1 MKAKLAGPFAIVLLL
16 AGCGE
21 SQQDYLSPA
30 LRDQVEQ
37 LKTDVERTP
46 TDDATA
52 SARARVLFD
61 WLNAWAMAGGYVPVN
76 APAVVSQINA
86 YGVPAGPVLDMY
98 VAEMRLHDERP
109 EAIGTLH
116 LEQPGPFKV
125 REYGTFSQ
133 TYTVGEA
140 PVEDGGGFL
149 VAKHFQANHPPFQ
162 TDDPSGANYVSIS
175 SDNRDVRFTVDS
187 YDVPGMHGGFRG
199 AAPQLVFR
207 VRDGSLDTGDQVE
220 ITYGDTSAGGP
231 GLLMPDFVSDQMP
244 FPVYVDLDGSDLWL
258 SLPIQPVEVI
268 GTDVDAVAGFAPSL
282 VDVGEGFEVSIRA
295 ADKYGNK
302 ATGNVPDWRIY
313 DGDRLLREVASNGS
327 AIVVVPDL
335 ELAPGV
341 HRLTIVSKDDRI
353 EGAVNPVLVAAD
365 PPYRIYWGDTHGHS
379 GFAEGIGSAEAY
391 MEFARDQARLDF
403 ITHSEHDIWMDD
415 REWETLRELVTR
427 YTQEGRFVAYLGYEW
442 TVRQSN
448 GGHHNVL
455 FRTPEGRDRVPSQFY
470 GTLSRLYQGLRERYD
485 TDDVLI
491 IPHAHQKADY
501 RFSDPEMET
510 LVEIMSMHGT
520 FEWFGRMYLNHG
532 HEVGFVAASDDHIG
546 RPGYAQPRSF
556 SLAQRNGLGAVLARE
571 RTTDAIFDAMKQ
583 LSAYATTGQRIILDV
598 NVNGARMGQRA
609 EYSTQRTV
617 SGRVIGTAPIESITL
632 FKNDDVLEEWHYVD
646 AGDDE
651 IVLTFFS
658 ESYPYH
664 PEDNPRGWRH
674 WRGQLQVDGATVHDA
689 TLVDFQ
695 NLESQKLVRHGN
707 RIEFATHTRG
717 DHSSIRLKLAHRPEA
732 AVSITVDLEEA
743 RETGSGPPRLR
754 RHQSIE
760 GRVVELS
767 LAPGQSATTEDVGV
781 DGYRDTISL
790 RRGGEMPSDVL
801 FQHIDRDNPR
811 HGDYYFVRVRQA
823 DEGLAW
829 SSPVW
834 VGGSPPR

>member
-1 MKAKLAGPFAIVLLL
+1 MKKKLACLLSVALLL
-16 AGCGE
+16 AGCGGIE
-21 SQQDYLSPA
+21 QDYLDPA
-30 LRDQVEQ
+30 LRERVEQ
-37 LKTDVERTP
+37 LKMDVERTP
-46 TDDATA
+46 TDDGTA

-61 WLNAWAMAGGYVPVN
+61 WLNAYAMAGGYVPVN
-76 APAVVSQINA
+76 APAVVSRINA
-86 YGVPAGPVLDMY
+86 YGVPAGPVLDLF
-98 VAEMRLHDERP
+98 VAEMRLRDERP
-109 EAIGTLH
+109 DAIGTLT
-116 LEQPGPFKV
+116 LQQGEPFKV
-125 REYGTFSQ
+125 REYATFSQ

-162 TDDPSGANYVSIS
+162 TDDPSAANYVSIS
-175 SDNRDVRFTVDS
+175 SDNPGVTFTVDS

-199 AAPQLVFR
+199 AAAQLVFR
-207 VRDGSLDTGDQVE
+207 VRDGSLNPGDRVT
-220 ITYGDTSAGGP
+220 ITYGDTSEGGA

-244 FPVYVDLDGSDLWL
+244 FPVHVDLDGSDLWL

-268 GTDVDAVAGFAPSL
+268 GTDVDAAAGFAPS
-282 VDVGEGFEVSIRA
+282 VIEPGESFEISIRA
-295 ADKYGNK
+295 EDRYGNK
-302 ATGNVPDWRIY
+302 ATGKVPDWQIH
-313 DGDRLLREVASNGS
+313 DGDRLLREVASNGN
-327 AIVVVPDL
+327 AILTVPDL
-335 ELAPGV
+335 ELPAGV
-341 HRLTIVSKDDRI
+341 HRLTITSADTGVTG
-353 EGAVNPVLVAAD
+353 EVNPILVAAD
-365 PPYRIYWGDTHGHS
+365 PPHRIYWGDTHGHS

-415 REWETLRELVTR
+415 REWETLRELVKQ
-427 YTQEGRFVAYLGYEW
+427 YTQEGRFIAYLGYEW
-442 TVRQSN
+442 TVRQSG

-491 IPHAHQKADY
+491 ISHAHQKADY
-501 RFSDPEMET
+501 RYSDPEMET

-520 FEWFGRMYLNHG
+520 FEWFGRMYLDHG

-556 SLAQRNGLGAVLARE
+556 SLAQRNGLGAVLAGE
-571 RTTDAIFDAMKQ
+571 RTTDAIFDAMKN

-598 NVNGARMGQRA
+598 NVNGTRMGQRA
-609 EYSTQRTV
+609 EYAKERTI
-617 SGRVIGTAPIESITL
+617 SGRAIGTAPIESITL

-646 AGDDE
+646 ANDDE
-651 IVLTFFS
+651 IVLTFYS

-664 PEDNPRGWRH
+664 PQDNPRGWRH
-674 WRGQLQVDGATVHDA
+674 WRGKLHIDGATVEDA
-689 TLVDFQ
+689 RLVDFQ
-695 NLESQKLVRHGN
+695 NLASQKLVRDGN
-707 RIEFATHTRG
+707 DIEFATHTRG
-717 DHSSIRLKLAHRPEA
+717 DHSSIRLQLADRPDADVTFRIELQA
-732 AVSITVDLEEA
+732 A

-760 GRVVELS
+760 GRTIELS
-767 LAPGQSATTEDVGV
+767 LPQGASSVTEDVGV
-781 DGYRDTISL
+781 DGYRDTITL

-801 FQHIDRDNPR
+801 FQHIDRSDPR
-811 HGDYYFVRVRQA
+811 HGDYYFVRVHQA

-829 SSPVW
+829 SSPIW